1 MTGPGRFRV
10 WVNGDRLVCGDRP
23 GPATHD
29 LNRLPAVV
37 LVGDPEVSAAARRAL
52 ADWFSTAHAPAKC
65 GHPDGP
71 RYLGAECVF
80 CKRAGY
86 SPAAC
91 LWHAGRYRYGWED
104 AVG

>member
-1 MTGPGRFRV
+1 M
-10 WVNGDRLVCGDRP
+10 
-23 GPATHD
+23 
-29 LNRLPAVV
+29 
-37 LVGDPEVSAAARRAL
+37 